1 MKHVKLDEN
10 AILNRMSNGEL
21 SAINGGVNYA
31 QTLCSGPINP
41 SLSKCTEQPTNPLCN
56 CLAGCGC
63 NPQSACNG
71 CTAEV

>member
-1 MKHVKLDEN
+1 MKPIKLNEES
-10 AILNRMSNGEL
+10 IIKRLSNGEL
-21 SAINGGVNYA
+21 ANIRGGVNYA
-31 QTLCSGPINP
+31 QTLCGIKKPT
-41 SLSKCTEQPTNPLCN
+41 LGTCDEPTNPLCN

>member
-1 MKHVKLDEN
+1 MKPVKLNEE
-10 AILNRMSNGEL
+10 AIIKRMSNGEL
-21 SAINGGVNYA
+21 ASVRGGANSA
-31 QTLCSGPINP
+31 QTLCGGPIMP
-41 SLSKCTEQPTNPLCN
+41 TQGICGEPTNPLCN